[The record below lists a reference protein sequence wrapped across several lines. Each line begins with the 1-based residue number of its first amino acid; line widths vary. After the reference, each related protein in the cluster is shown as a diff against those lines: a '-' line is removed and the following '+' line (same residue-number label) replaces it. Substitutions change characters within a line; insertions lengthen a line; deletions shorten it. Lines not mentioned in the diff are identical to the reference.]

1 MAWSLLNGNDAC
13 RCQLVQSPRLS
24 IMRKP
29 HGFQTLTGQL
39 DWIAPAPFQNEP
51 VEFDQ
56 QHPNRP
62 APKMIKPPRS
72 IMRDAGEGFG
82 TMLPALPLK
91 SRRRRRGL
99 SPAQRI

>member
-1 MAWSLLNGNDAC
+1 LAWSLLNGNDAC

-72 IMRDAGEGFG
+72 IMRDAGEGW
-82 TMLPALPLK
+82 LPLK